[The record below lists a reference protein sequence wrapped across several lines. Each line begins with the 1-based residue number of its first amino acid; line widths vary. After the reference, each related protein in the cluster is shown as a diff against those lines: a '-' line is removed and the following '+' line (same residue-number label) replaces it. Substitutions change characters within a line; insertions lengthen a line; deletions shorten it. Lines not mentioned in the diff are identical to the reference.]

1 MKNTF
6 GKLHDAFHIKEK
18 PILASDNR
26 SMSETYKLDPSITG
40 MKPAIPANAPAPM
53 GTLAAKKPQ
62 TAAQHSSVEK
72 AAAAS
77 VAKRRGLMPLTTRTP
92 KGRNPGFF

>member
-18 PILASDNR
+18 PILERDNR
-26 SMSETYKLDPSITG
+26 AMSESYKLDPAVTG
-40 MKPAIPANAPAPM
+40 MKPTAPVTAPAPM
-53 GTLAAKKPQ
+53 GTLAARKPQ
-62 TAAQHSSVEK
+62 SAAQHSSVEK
-72 AAAAS
+72 AAQAS